1 MYEFIHGPCPHF
13 SETSGV
19 STLLD
24 NFHKQDRTLIYQ
36 IRKVLTISRLNDTW
50 AVKWKFYKCYTKIFK
65 RKVVYR
71 GAKRNVRLEV
81 GAVGGWLL
89 SFQADH

>member
-36 IRKVLTISRLNDTW
+36 LCQGFMTLSLLMTTWPQKLSSFRMGPFERTNQKLNNLGWRFSREQAQN
-50 AVKWKFYKCYTKIFK
+50 KII
-65 RKVVYR
+65 
-71 GAKRNVRLEV
+71 
-81 GAVGGWLL
+81 
-89 SFQADH
+89 